1 MKRTILA
8 GVLVLTSGLTG
19 LLAQTPA
26 KGPAAK
32 SKAEMDAIMAMQNA
46 TDPDAA
52 IKAAEDLMTK
62 FADTDFKEYALTM
75 EARAYHQKRDEVNA
89 QVFGERVLQ
98 LNPKSYLME
107 QMVGEIIAQGIKD
120 HDLDRDEKLAK
131 ATKLFK
137 DSIEHVMTAAKP
149 NPQIPDAD
157 WTAGQKFVVAE
168 SHNGLG
174 MLATA
179 QKGWDDA
186 IKEYQLALDGDPEQ
200 DAYATRLAAS
210 YLAAGKPAE
219 CLAICDKLLAKTGL
233 HPQIKAAVESIK
245 KQAEAAKK

>member
-1 MKRTILA
+1 MKPTILA
-8 GVLVLTSGLTG
+8 GVLLLTSGLTG
-19 LLAQTPA
+19 MLAQTPA
-26 KGPAAK
+26 KGPTPK
-32 SKAEMDAIMAMQNA
+32 SKAESDAVMAVQSA
-46 TDPDAA
+46 TDPDVA
-52 IKAAEDLMTK
+52 IKAAEDLLTK
-62 FADTDFKEYALTM
+62 FADTDFKEFAFTF

-98 LNPKSYLME
+98 LNPKSYMME
-107 QMVGEIIAQGIKD
+107 QMVAEIITQGIKD
-120 HDLDRDEKLAK
+120 HDLDRADKLAK
-131 ATKLFK
+131 ATKLFN
-137 DSIEHVMTAAKP
+137 DSIEHVQTATKP

-157 WTAGQKFVVAE
+157 WTSGQKFVIAE

-179 QKGWDDA
+179 QKHYPDA

-210 YLAAGKPAE
+210 YLSADKPTE
-219 CLAICDKLLAKTGL
+219 SIAICDKLLAKPTL

-245 KQAEAAKK
+245 KQAEASKK